1 MDSSMFHDRAD
12 AGRRLGA
19 LLARGSIFGPP
30 AGQPLVL
37 GLPRGGVPVGAA
49 VARAL
54 HAPLDVL
61 VVRKLGHP
69 LQPELAIGAVATGG
83 VRVLNREFA
92 DALAPETIDAITARE
107 TQEVERRSRAY
118 RGDAPLTLR
127 GRDVVLVDDGL
138 ATGATMRA
146 AVRATRAAGAARIV
160 VAVPVGDPD
169 VCRALA
175 QEADDV
181 VCLLQPAAM
190 MAVGYWYEDFPQ
202 LTDDDVRTALESAHH
217 AGAARPEA

>member
-1 MDSSMFHDRAD
+1 MDSSTYRDRAD

-19 LLARGSIFGPP
+19 QLVREPIFDPP

-37 GLPRGGVPVGAA
+37 ALPRGGVPVGVE

-54 HAPLDVL
+54 GAPLDVL

-92 DALAPETIDAITARE
+92 DAIAPGSIDAIAARE
-107 TQEVERRSRAY
+107 MQEVERRSRAY

-127 GRDVVLVDDGL
+127 DRDVVLVDDGL

-146 AVRATRAAGAARIV
+146 AVRAARAAGAARIV

-169 VCRALA
+169 VCARLG
-175 QEADDV
+175 QEADRV
-181 VCLLQPAAM
+181 VCLLQPPAM

-202 LTDDDVRTALESAHH
+202 LTDDDVRSAL
-217 AGAARPEA
+217 GAARPAPGVRT